1 MDKHGLLEI
10 HPIVLCI
17 VFDLDGVRCGKKVI
31 KSRKLKGNYLV
42 EKRSACSLFDFIF
55 HYVPLCSFFFL
66 RALSIKRLEW
76 KERSKGDGEGKR
88 KILGSF
94 SRNDYAYV

>member
-42 EKRSACSLFDFIF
+42 EKRSACSLFVII
-55 HYVPLCSFFFL
+55 FL

>member
-1 MDKHGLLEI
+1 MDKHDLLEI

-17 VFDLDGVRCGKKVI
+17 VFDLDEVRCGKKVI

-55 HYVPLCSFFFL
+55 HYVPFFPSSFIDKAF
-66 RALSIKRLEW
+66 RV
-76 KERSKGDGEGKR
+76 EGK
-88 KILGSF
+88 K
-94 SRNDYAYV
+94 